1 MSTYMKKNRYR
12 NLKNVIMLGCIMLVA
27 SSIYSCKKSGEN
39 TSLAGETMV
48 KINLQGVA
56 AYGEDEIGAVGQKQG
71 STKVNAVSNAADVQE
86 MSIPFGNGTSIDVVV
101 TNNSTAAVKKG
112 LVASSGAKA
121 AIPQV
126 TEKPLDNG
134 VKYKVVVYDDQG
146 NYVTEKTYSYGGEA
160 AAEGIVLDAGKTY
173 TFIAYST
180 NSTSTVPA
188 INSQGTLSSASL
200 NNISGDLMYFTSKL
214 KLNSGVNNLN
224 VVLKHRFSQIT
235 TTLSMDANMT
245 GAITKLENAV
255 FKPSHSSA
263 NLKLS
268 DETLTYN
275 ELNDAGVW
283 AQFPALG
290 IGLRTVVSTPSL
302 LIHPATSAGTLKLG
316 TLTID
321 GETKSNLTIPNV
333 KINPGQKYDLKLNF
347 KTCTQDVTSNGL
359 NWSYPAVTVN
369 GKTGIRI
376 DGVFHPSGTTISKSF
391 TAPAADYGFVFDIT
405 ELDNAFNMEI
415 NGVKLAKNEIQF
427 EVGAS
432 SAQNIQFLD
441 GSKYAGTNVETG
453 KRIDQVYNM
462 QGTAAN
468 PLIKLVISRTGKVTM
483 FGSKTNGGP
492 LYELVLVKGNSFNTF
507 PWGSTQDNAV
517 KVTQLVDGRTIIKGV
532 GAGKKKIPCS

>member
-1 MSTYMKKNRYR
+1 MKMKHYR
-12 NLKNVIMLGCIMLVA
+12 NFKNFIMLGCVILAA
-27 SSIYSCKKSGEN
+27 STLYSCKKSGEN
-39 TSLAGETMV
+39 TIAAEQTMV

-56 AYGEDEIGAVGQKQG
+56 AYIEGEGNAVGQKQG
-71 STKVNAVSNAADVQE
+71 SVSASAARDASEVQE
-86 MSIPFGNGTSIDVVV
+86 MTVPFGNGTSIDVVL
-101 TNNSTAAVKKG
+101 TNSSAAAVKKG
-112 LVASSGAKA
+112 LVASSSTTATT
-121 AIPQV
+121 PQV
-126 TEKPLDNG
+126 SEKPLDTG
-134 VKYKVVVYDDQG
+134 VKYKVVVYDEQG

-160 AAEGIVLDAGKTY
+160 VAEGIVLDAGKTY

-180 NSTSTVPA
+180 NSTSSVPS

-200 NNISGDLMYFTSKL
+200 NNISSDLMYFASKL

-235 TTLSMDANMT
+235 TTLTMDANMT
-245 GAITKLENAV
+245 GAITKIENAV
-255 FKPSHSSA
+255 FKPSHLSA

-268 DETLTYN
+268 DEALTYN
-275 ELNDAGVW
+275 GLNDAGVL

-302 LIHPATSAGTLKLG
+302 LIHPATNAGTLKLG
-316 TLTID
+316 SLTID
-321 GETKSNLTIPNV
+321 GETKSNVTIPNV
-333 KINPGQKYDLKLNF
+333 NINPGQKYDLKLNF
-347 KTCTQDVTSNGL
+347 KTCTQDVTSDGL
-359 NWSYPAVTVN
+359 NWSYPAVTVG
-369 GKTGIRI
+369 GKTGIRV
-376 DGVFHPSGTTISKSF
+376 DGVFYRNGTTISKNF

-441 GSKYAGTNVETG
+441 GSKYAGTNVQTN

-483 FGSKTNGGP
+483 FGSKTSGGP
-492 LYELVLVKGNSFNTF
+492 LYELVLVNGNAFNTF
-507 PWGSTQDNAV
+507 PWGSTQSNTV

>member
-1 MSTYMKKNRYR
+1 MKMKHYR
-12 NLKNVIMLGCIMLVA
+12 NLKNFIMLGCIIMVA
-27 SSIYSCKKSGEN
+27 STLYSCKKSDEN
-39 TSLAGETMV
+39 TIAAEQTMV

-56 AYGEDEIGAVGQKQG
+56 AYIEGEGNAVGQKQG
-71 STKVNAVSNAADVQE
+71 SVNASAARDASEVQE
-86 MSIPFGNGTSIDVVV
+86 MTVPFGNGTSIDVVL
-101 TNNSTAAVKKG
+101 TNSSAAAVKKG
-112 LVASSGAKA
+112 LVASSSTTATT
-121 AIPQV
+121 PQV
-126 TEKPLDNG
+126 TEKPLDAG
-134 VKYKVVVYDDQG
+134 VKYKVVVYDEQG

-160 AAEGIVLDAGKTY
+160 VAEGIVLDAGKTY

-180 NSTSTVPA
+180 NSTSTVPS
-188 INSQGTLSSASL
+188 INSQGTLTTASL
-200 NNISGDLMYFTSKL
+200 NNISGDLMYFASKL

-235 TTLSMDANMT
+235 TTLTMDANMT
-245 GAITKLENAV
+245 GAITKIENAV
-255 FKPSHSSA
+255 FKPSHLSA

-268 DETLTYN
+268 DEALTYN
-275 ELNDAGVW
+275 GLNDAGVL

-302 LIHPATSAGTLKLG
+302 LIHPATNAGTLKLG
-316 TLTID
+316 SLTID
-321 GETKSNLTIPNV
+321 GETKSNVTIPNV
-333 KINPGQKYDLKLNF
+333 NINPGQKYDLKLNF
-347 KTCTQDVTSNGL
+347 KTCTQDVTSDGL
-359 NWSYPAVTVN
+359 NWSYPAVTVG
-369 GKTGIRI
+369 GKTGIRV
-376 DGVFHPSGTTISKSF
+376 DGVFYRNGTTISKNF

-415 NGVKLAKNEIQF
+415 NGVKLAKSEIQF

-441 GSKYAGTNVETG
+441 GSKYAGTNVQTG

-483 FGSKTNGGP
+483 FGSKINGGP
-492 LYELVLVKGNSFNTF
+492 LYELVLVNGNAFNTF
-507 PWGSTQDNAV
+507 PWGSTQNNTV
-517 KVTQLVDGRTIIKGV
+517 KVTQLVDGRTIIKGI

>member
-1 MSTYMKKNRYR
+1 MKTKNYP
-12 NLKNVIMLGCIMLVA
+12 NLKNVLMLGCIMLVA
-27 SSIYSCKKSGEN
+27 SSIYSCKKSGE
-39 TSLAGETMV
+39 TIPLTEETLV
-48 KINLQGVA
+48 KINLQGVE
-56 AYGEDEIGAVGQKQG
+56 AYGENESNAVGQKQG
-71 STKVNAVSNAADVQE
+71 STKASTASTASEVQE
-86 MSIPFGNGTSIDVVV
+86 MTVPFGNSSSIDVVL
-101 TNNSTAAVKKG
+101 TNSSAPAVNKG
-112 LVASSGAKA
+112 LMASSGAKA
-121 AIPQV
+121 TTTTQV
-126 TEKPLDNG
+126 TEKKLDKD
-134 VKYKVVVYDDQG
+134 VKYKVVVYDSQG

-173 TFIAYST
+173 TFVAYST
-180 NSTSTVPA
+180 NSTSTVPN
-188 INSQGTLSSASL
+188 ISNQSTLSSASL
-200 NNISGDLMYFTSKL
+200 NNISGDLMYFANTL
-214 KLNSGVNNLN
+214 KVNKGVNNLD
-224 VVLKHRFSQIT
+224 VVLKHRFSQII
-235 TTLSMDANMT
+235 TTLTMDANMT

-255 FKPSHSSA
+255 FKPSHTSA

-268 DETLTYN
+268 DEALTYN
-275 ELNDAGVW
+275 GLNDAGVQ

-302 LIHPATSAGTLKLG
+302 LIHPATSTGTLKLG
-316 TLTID
+316 SLTID
-321 GETKSNLTIPNV
+321 GETKSNVTIPNV

-359 NWSYPAVTVN
+359 NWSYPAVVVN

-376 DGVFHPSGTTISKSF
+376 DGVFYPSGTTISRNF
-391 TAPAADYGFVFDIT
+391 NAPAADYGFVFDIT

-441 GSKYAGTNVETG
+441 GSKYAGNNVETN
-453 KRIDQVYNM
+453 KRIDQIYNM

-483 FGSKTNGGP
+483 FGSKVNGGP
-492 LYELVLVKGNSFNTF
+492 LYELVLNNGNSFNTF
-507 PWGSTQDNAV
+507 PWGSTQSNTV

>member
-1 MSTYMKKNRYR
+1 MKMKNYR
-12 NLKNVIMLGCIMLVA
+12 NLKNVLMLGCIILVA
-27 SSIYSCKKSGEN
+27 SSIYSCKKSGE
-39 TSLAGETMV
+39 TTTLTEETLV
-48 KINLQGVA
+48 KINLRGVE
-56 AYGEDEIGAVGQKQG
+56 AYGENESNAVGQKQG
-71 STKVNAVSNAADVQE
+71 STKASSASSASEVQE
-86 MSIPFGNGTSIDVVV
+86 MTVPFGNSSSIDVVL
-101 TNNSTAAVKKG
+101 TNSSATAVNKG
-112 LVASSGAKA
+112 LVASSGTKA
-121 AIPQV
+121 TTTTQI
-126 TEKPLDNG
+126 TEKQLDKD

-160 AAEGIVLDAGKTY
+160 VAEGIILDAGKTY
-173 TFIAYST
+173 TFVAYST
-180 NSTSTVPA
+180 NSTNTVPN
-188 INSQGTLSSASL
+188 ISNQSTLSSASL
-200 NNISGDLMYFTSKL
+200 NNISGDLMYFANTL
-214 KLNSGVNNLN
+214 KVNKGINNLD
-224 VVLKHRFSQIT
+224 VVLKHRFSQII
-235 TTLSMDANMT
+235 TTLTMDANMT

-255 FKPSHSSA
+255 FKPSHTSA

-268 DETLTYN
+268 DEALTYN
-275 ELNDAGVW
+275 GLNDAGVQ

-302 LIHPATSAGTLKLG
+302 LIHPATSTGTLKLG
-316 TLTID
+316 SLTID
-321 GETKSNLTIPNV
+321 GETKSNVTIPNV
-333 KINPGQKYDLKLNF
+333 NINPGQKYDLKLNF

-359 NWSYPAVTVN
+359 NWSYPAVVVN

-376 DGVFHPSGTTISKSF
+376 DGVFYPSGTTISRNF

-441 GSKYAGTNVETG
+441 GSKYAGNNVETNN
-453 KRIDQVYNM
+453 RIAQIYNM

-483 FGSKTNGGP
+483 FGSKVNGGP
-492 LYELVLVKGNSFNTF
+492 LYELVLNNGNAFNTF
-507 PWGSTQDNAV
+507 PWGSTQSNTV

>member
-1 MSTYMKKNRYR
+1 MKTKNYR
-12 NLKNVIMLGCIMLVA
+12 NLKNVLMLGCIMLVV
-27 SSIYSCKKSGEN
+27 SSIYSCKKSGE
-39 TSLAGETMV
+39 TSPLTEETVV
-48 KINLQGVA
+48 KINLQGVE
-56 AYGEDEIGAVGQKQG
+56 AYGENEGNAVGQKQG
-71 STKVNAVSNAADVQE
+71 STKASTASSASEVQE
-86 MSIPFGNGTSIDVVV
+86 MTVPFGNSSSIDVVL
-101 TNNSTAAVKKG
+101 TNSSATAVNKG

-121 AIPQV
+121 TTTTQV
-126 TEKPLDNG
+126 TEKKLDKD
-134 VKYKVVVYDDQG
+134 VKYKVVVYDSQG

-173 TFIAYST
+173 TFVAYST
-180 NSTSTVPA
+180 NSTSTVPN
-188 INSQGTLSSASL
+188 ISNQSTLSSASL
-200 NNISGDLMYFTSKL
+200 NNISGDLMYFANTL
-214 KLNSGVNNLN
+214 KVNKGVNNLD
-224 VVLKHRFSQIT
+224 VVLKHRFSQII
-235 TTLSMDANMT
+235 TTLTMDANMT

-255 FKPSHSSA
+255 FKPSHTSA

-268 DETLTYN
+268 DEALTYN
-275 ELNDAGVW
+275 GLNDAGVQ

-302 LIHPATSAGTLKLG
+302 LIHPSTSTGTLKLG
-316 TLTID
+316 NLTID
-321 GETKSNLTIPNV
+321 GETKSNVTIPNV

-359 NWSYPAVTVN
+359 NWSYPAVIVN

-376 DGVFHPSGTTISKSF
+376 DGVFYPSGTTISRSF

-441 GSKYAGTNVETG
+441 GSKYAGTNVQTG

-483 FGSKTNGGP
+483 FGSKVNGGP
-492 LYELVLVKGNSFNTF
+492 LYELVLNNGNAFNTF
-507 PWGSTQDNAV
+507 PWGSTQSNTV

>member
-1 MSTYMKKNRYR
+1 MKTKNYR
-12 NLKNVIMLGCIMLVA
+12 NLKNVLMLGCIMLVA
-27 SSIYSCKKSGEN
+27 SSIYSCKKSGE
-39 TSLAGETMV
+39 TTPLTEETVV
-48 KINLQGVA
+48 KINLQGVE
-56 AYGEDEIGAVGQKQG
+56 AYGENESNAVGQKQG
-71 STKVNAVSNAADVQE
+71 STKASTASSASEVQE
-86 MSIPFGNGTSIDVVV
+86 MTVPFGNSSSIDVVL
-101 TNNSTAAVKKG
+101 TNSSATAVNKG

-121 AIPQV
+121 TTTTQV
-126 TEKPLDNG
+126 TEKKLDKD
-134 VKYKVVVYDDQG
+134 VKYKVVVYDSQG

-160 AAEGIVLDAGKTY
+160 VAEGIVLDAGKTY
-173 TFIAYST
+173 TFVAYST
-180 NSTSTVPA
+180 NSTSTVPN
-188 INSQGTLSSASL
+188 ISNQSTLSSASL
-200 NNISGDLMYFTSKL
+200 NNISGDLMYFANTL
-214 KLNSGVNNLN
+214 KVNKGVNNLD
-224 VVLKHRFSQIT
+224 VVLKHRFSQII
-235 TTLSMDANMT
+235 TTLTMDANMT

-255 FKPSHSSA
+255 FKPSHTSA

-268 DETLTYN
+268 DEALTYN
-275 ELNDAGVW
+275 GLNDAGVQ

-302 LIHPATSAGTLKLG
+302 LIHPSTSTGTLKLG
-316 TLTID
+316 SLTID
-321 GETKSNLTIPNV
+321 GETKSNVTIPNV

-359 NWSYPAVTVN
+359 NWSYPAVIVN

-376 DGVFHPSGTTISKSF
+376 DGVFYPSGTTISRSF

-441 GSKYAGTNVETG
+441 GSKYAGNNVETNS
-453 KRIDQVYNM
+453 RIAQIYNM

-483 FGSKTNGGP
+483 FGSKVNGGP
-492 LYELVLVKGNSFNTF
+492 LYELVLNNGNYFNTF
-507 PWGSTQDNAV
+507 PWGSTQSNTV

>member
-1 MSTYMKKNRYR
+1 MKMKNYR
-12 NLKNVIMLGCIMLVA
+12 NLKNVLMLGCIILVA
-27 SSIYSCKKSGEN
+27 SSIYSCKKSGE
-39 TSLAGETMV
+39 TTTLTEETLV
-48 KINLQGVA
+48 KINLRGVE
-56 AYGEDEIGAVGQKQG
+56 AYGENESNAVGQKQG
-71 STKVNAVSNAADVQE
+71 STKASSASSASEVQE
-86 MSIPFGNGTSIDVVV
+86 MTVPFGNSSSIDVVL
-101 TNNSTAAVKKG
+101 TNSSATAVNKG
-112 LVASSGAKA
+112 LVASSGTKA
-121 AIPQV
+121 TTTTQI
-126 TEKPLDNG
+126 TEKQLDKD

-160 AAEGIVLDAGKTY
+160 AAEGIILDAGKTY
-173 TFIAYST
+173 TFVAYST
-180 NSTSTVPA
+180 NSTNTVPN
-188 INSQGTLSSASL
+188 ISNQSTLSSASL
-200 NNISGDLMYFTSKL
+200 NNISGDLMYFANTL
-214 KLNSGVNNLN
+214 KVNKGVNNLD
-224 VVLKHRFSQIT
+224 VVLKHRFSQII
-235 TTLSMDANMT
+235 TTLTMDANMT

-255 FKPSHSSA
+255 FKPSHTSA

-268 DETLTYN
+268 DEALTYN
-275 ELNDAGVW
+275 GLNDAGVQ

-302 LIHPATSAGTLKLG
+302 LIHPATSTGTLKLG
-316 TLTID
+316 SLTID
-321 GETKSNLTIPNV
+321 GETKSNVTIPNV
-333 KINPGQKYDLKLNF
+333 NINPGQKYDLKLNF

-359 NWSYPAVTVN
+359 NWSYPAVVVN

-376 DGVFHPSGTTISKSF
+376 DGVFYPSGTTISRNF

-441 GSKYAGTNVETG
+441 GSKYAGNNVETNN
-453 KRIDQVYNM
+453 RIAQIYNM

-483 FGSKTNGGP
+483 FGSKVNGGP
-492 LYELVLVKGNSFNTF
+492 LYELVLNNGNAFNTF
-507 PWGSTQDNAV
+507 PWGSTQSNTV

>member
-1 MSTYMKKNRYR
+1 MKMKSYR
-12 NLKNVIMLGCIMLVA
+12 NLRNGLMLGCMVLVA

-39 TSLAGETMV
+39 TALADETIV
-48 KINLQGVA
+48 KINLQGVE
-56 AYGEDEIGAVGQKQG
+56 AYGADESNSIGQKQG
-71 STKVNAVSNAADVQE
+71 STKAAANNAPEIQE
-86 MSIPFGNGTSIDVVV
+86 MTVPFGNSSSIDVVL
-101 TNNSTAAVKKG
+101 TSSSAPAVNKG
-112 LVASSGAKA
+112 LSASSGTKA
-121 AIPQV
+121 ATTAQV
-126 TEKPLDNG
+126 TEKKLDKD
-134 VKYKVVVYDDQG
+134 VKYKVVVYDSQG

-160 AAEGIVLDAGKTY
+160 AAEGIALDAGKTY
-173 TFIAYST
+173 TFVAYST
-180 NSTSTVPA
+180 NSTSTVPN
-188 INSQGTLSSASL
+188 ISNQSTLSSASL
-200 NNISGDLMYFTSKL
+200 NNISGDLMYFANTLQVNK
-214 KLNSGVNNLN
+214 GVNNLN
-224 VVLKHRFSQIT
+224 VILKHRFSQIT
-235 TTLSMDANMT
+235 TTMTMDANMT

-255 FKPSHSSA
+255 FKPSHTSA

-268 DETLTYN
+268 DEALTYN
-275 ELNDAGVW
+275 GLNDAGVA

-302 LIHPATSAGTLKLG
+302 LIHPATNAGTLKLG

-321 GETKSNLTIPNV
+321 GETKSNVSIPNV
-333 KINPGQKYDLKLNF
+333 KINPGQKYDLQLNF
-347 KTCTQDVTSNGL
+347 KTCTQDVTTNGL
-359 NWSYPAVTVN
+359 NWSYPVAYSN
-369 GKTGIRI
+369 GKPGIRI
-376 DGVFHPSGTTISKSF
+376 DGVFYPSGTTISKSF

-441 GSKYAGTNVETG
+441 GSKYAGTNVQTG
-453 KRIDQVYNM
+453 RRIDQIYNM

-492 LYELVLVKGNSFNTF
+492 LYELVLVNGNSFNTF
-507 PWGSTQDNAV
+507 PWGSTQSNTV